1 MAHRHSVYD
10 SDAHFLIDPFSRT
23 IKNSSAT
30 KTSIVQYDHDSERF
44 TFEMPRYIEGHDMS
58 KCDIVEVHYCNI
70 NSSSRATTLG
80 AYDVEDLQ
88 LSPESE
94 EVVIFSW
101 LISGNATQHVGSLVF
116 SLRFVCLTGETID
129 YQWNTT
135 TFSGITVLSCIYEGK
150 PIIEQFGDLQTLL
163 DSKQDK
169 LGWMTEE
176 DVDAMFDGSYEGT
189 EDEGPE
195 ATYDYFTVDGENLII
210 VGQ

>member
-1 MAHRHSVYD
+1 M
-10 SDAHFLIDPFSRT
+10 
-23 IKNSSAT
+23 KNLH
-30 KTSIVQYDHDSERF
+30 IP
-44 TFEMPRYIEGHDMS
+44 MPRNFIEGHDML